1 MKNYTPEKVRPTDT
15 TMPKYIRKAV
25 KIKRLCFG
33 GWNADGSCS
42 TADIAVAVMQN
53 GDLIP
58 FEWGGKGS
66 NLSMADVKA
75 IRNAD
80 HNQEFV
86 YIGKVFDSVE
96 NKSRDNFAKV
106 IHF

>member
-1 MKNYTPEKVRPTDT
+1 MKDHKPVNVEATDT

-25 KIKRLCFG
+25 KVKRLCFG
-33 GWNADGSCS
+33 GWNADGSYRN
-42 TADIAVAVMQN
+42 ADIAVAVMRN

-58 FEWGGKGS
+58 FEWGGNGS
-66 NLSMADVKA
+66 NLSMAKVKE

-80 HNQEFV
+80 HKQEFV
-86 YIGKVFDSVE
+86 YIGKCHDSE
-96 NKSRDNFAKV
+96 TNARRDNFAKV

>member
-1 MKNYTPEKVRPTDT
+1 MKNYTPKKVRPTDT
-15 TMPKYIRKAV
+15 IMPKYIRKAV

-33 GWNADGSCS
+33 GWNADGSYRN
-42 TADIAVAVMQN
+42 ADIAVAVMRN

-66 NLSMADVKA
+66 NLSIADVKA
-75 IRNAD
+75 IRNTD
-80 HNQEFV
+80 HKQEFV
-86 YIGKVFDSVE
+86 YIGKVFDSYMNE
-96 NKSRDNFAKV
+96 SRDNFAKV